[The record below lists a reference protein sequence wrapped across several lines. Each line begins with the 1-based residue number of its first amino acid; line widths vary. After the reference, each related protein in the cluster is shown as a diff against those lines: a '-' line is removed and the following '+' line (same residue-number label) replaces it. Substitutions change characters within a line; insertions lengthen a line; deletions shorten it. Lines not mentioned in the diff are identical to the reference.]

1 MTREAVNS
9 RNFRAIEIIAESY
22 PRVVAEAIQIEP
34 GFADLILESS
44 SLVFQIKDFFSPQDR
59 ELLLKK
65 VIPKLLWQAER
76 IFCAIDRSKYPLQ
89 ISYHPS
95 YPWNLESSISSFLN
109 SGDPHFTYK
118 HVVCTL
124 RKNRKKS
131 IVLLIDKSHSVL
143 IYLNL
148 IILTSIL
155 FSLIHNIDDIAI
167 IGFDS
172 RPEIMKGFVDL
183 QVTTQDV
190 VNRLI
195 NVRSGGKTD
204 IYSALKLVEKE
215 FSTRITP
222 KKTLVMI
229 SDLLPTSGLDFIP
242 SLERIKDVRI
252 ILTPRR
258 QTLQLTA
265 PILGKIRKFKNV
277 KVFPMVS
284 EERFIPT
291 MLKRVLYD

>member
-1 MTREAVNS
+1 
-9 RNFRAIEIIAESY
+9 
-22 PRVVAEAIQIEP
+22 
-34 GFADLILESS
+34 
-44 SLVFQIKDFFSPQDR
+44 
-59 ELLLKK
+59 
-65 VIPKLLWQAER
+65 
-76 IFCAIDRSKYPLQ
+76 LQ

>member
-1 MTREAVNS
+1 
-9 RNFRAIEIIAESY
+9 
-22 PRVVAEAIQIEP
+22 
-34 GFADLILESS
+34 
-44 SLVFQIKDFFSPQDR
+44 
-59 ELLLKK
+59 
-65 VIPKLLWQAER
+65 
-76 IFCAIDRSKYPLQ
+76 
-89 ISYHPS
+89 
-95 YPWNLESSISSFLN
+95 
-109 SGDPHFTYK
+109 
-118 HVVCTL
+118 VCTL